1 MTSFAFA
8 DLLATA
14 RAATLGGD
22 TLRARHAFRQAT
34 ELDPTSVAAWLGLAA
49 TTTVLRERRSFYER
63 ALRLD
68 PSCTEARERITAI
81 DTLLA
86 TGALLLPRAVPL
98 VEPECPFLAHHAL
111 ASLVIPLPTIRPK
124 RSRLHVGLLSV
135 AVIGTATMGLLTM
148 LGIFVLTSVWGFLLA
163 FIAGPSVSELMLGL
177 TARARKGLGG
187 RPLQFAAAIGMLL
200 GSVGAIVVGGVL
212 LPKLGL
218 PLPPEAVA
226 MARSYGMGSAPVAVL
241 LHSPGLLVFVGSAVT
256 ATAYRLE

>member
-14 RAATLGGD
+14 RAAALAGD

-49 TTTVLRERRSFYER
+49 TTAVLRERRGFYER

-98 VEPECPFLAHHAL
+98 VEPECPLLAHHAL
-111 ASLVIPLPTIRPK
+111 ASLVIPLPTIMPEQARP
-124 RSRLHVGLLSV
+124 HVGLLSV
-135 AVIGTATMGLLTM
+135 AVIGVATMGLLTM
-148 LGIFVLTSVWGFLLA
+148 VGIFVLTNIWGFLVA
-163 FIAGPSVSELMLGL
+163 FIAGPSVSELMLWL

-187 RPLQFAAAIGMLL
+187 RPLQLAAAIGMLL
-200 GSVGAIVVGGVL
+200 GSVGAIVLGSLL
-212 LPKLGL
+212 LPRLG
-218 PLPPEAVA
+218 P
-226 MARSYGMGSAPVAVL
+226 SAPVAVL
-241 LHSPGLLVFVGSAVT
+241 LPSPGLLVFVTSAVA